1 MVFGGHPSVTPLVHK
16 AIVDIAAEGG
26 SGIELHQARLWID
39 DLPEEAKDRRVFPK
53 VRWHGDGGKVKSE
66 IAALRS
72 GMIRP
77 GLDAAV
83 FVGGK
88 INSTLSDKAGIIDEF
103 DRFRDACPEKPAYV
117 LGLGGGAARK
127 LLDRGDPPDDLVD
140 PRVTHELAT
149 TTDPDLATALIVA
162 DLMDH

>member
-1 MVFGGHPSVTPLVHK
+1 MK
-16 AIVDIAAEGG
+16 
-26 SGIELHQARLWID
+26 
-39 DLPEEAKDRRVFPK
+39 
-53 VRWHGDGGKVKSE
+53 WHGDGGEVKSD

-88 INSTLSDKAGIIDEF
+88 INSSFTAADKPGIIDEF

-127 LLDRGDPPDDLVD
+127 ILDRGDPPGELVD
-140 PRVTHELAT
+140 PLVTCELAT

-162 DLMDH
+162 DLMDR